1 MIRLPILATTVLL
14 VTSLPAAADSDDARR
29 YFGQIEG
36 RVVTTDDVPVLGA
49 EVGLDPRVIKAVST
63 DSEGYF
69 TLRGVPEGSYRV
81 IAAAPGFAVGEVSI
95 ELSRESPS
103 PEVLIRLYAAEV
115 TLDSIDV
122 VGSYSIG
129 RDAPARSSAL
139 TAEELRELPHF
150 GDDIVRASRSCR
162 A

>member
-1 MIRLPILATTVLL
+1 MIRLPILAAAVLL
-14 VTSLPAAADSDDARR
+14 LTSLPAAADSDDARR

-36 RVVTTDDVPVLGA
+36 RVVTSNGVPVLGA
-49 EVGLDPRVIKAVST
+49 EVGLDPRVIKTVST

-69 TLRGVPEGSYRV
+69 TLRGVPAGRYRV
-81 IAAAPGFAVGEVSI
+81 IAAAPGFVVGEASI

-115 TLDSIDV
+115 TLFSIDV

-129 RDAPARSSAL
+129 RDAPARSVQRQL
-139 TAEELRELPHF
+139 ELRS
-150 GDDIVRASRSCR
+150 GDN
-162 A
+162 